1 MINVRCQCG
10 FKATVADGLAGKTL
24 RCPKCNERIAVGTAT
39 IAPNPQAKKFQP
51 RASSVSISR
60 GQITAV
66 AIIVALAVA
75 GSIFYFGPVRTWTQW
90 GQLEPTATTQVSD
103 VVLFGLE
110 AYLSQQGLYD
120 PAFEH
125 NSPQIN
131 GPINFF
137 PPLLEM
143 HMPDKIGF
151 VGTTTQG
158 TFHGNYDVKT
168 GEVEAT
174 VEYGGY
180 TVAGMASVRSATGSF
195 QMTGREINGVPQAE
209 SNGQSL
215 HIISHP
221 RPYEE

>member
-1 MINVRCQCG
+1 MIQVRCKCG
-10 FKATVADGLAGKTL
+10 FKATVADALAGKTL
-24 RCPKCNERIAVGTAT
+24 RCPKCNERIAVSTST
-39 IAPNPQAKKFQP
+39 VAPNPKAKKFQS
-51 RASSVSISR
+51 RSSSVSISR
-60 GQITAV
+60 GQIMAV
-66 AIIVALAVA
+66 VIVAALVIA
-75 GSIFYFGPVRTWTQW
+75 GAIFYFGPVSTWRQW
-90 GQLEPTATTQVSD
+90 NQLQPTASNQVQD

-110 AYLSQQGLYD
+110 AYLSQRDLYD

-131 GPINFF
+131 GPVNFF

-143 HMPDKIGF
+143 SMPDKIGF
-151 VGTTTQG
+151 VGTTSQG
-158 TFHGNYDVKT
+158 SFSGNYYVKT

-174 VEYGGY
+174 VYYGGY
-180 TVAGMASVRSATGSF
+180 TVAGMATVKASTGSF

-209 SNGQSL
+209 SNGVSL